1 MPTPYGEFVPDPLSP
16 SGYRWKRHDE
26 PEPTGLL
33 PAVNPAVEQPAQL
46 PAVEQDEPG
55 DVGDLVDPNAAD
67 PTPEEI
73 THPDHSDYVE
83 PWRPEAGYAA
93 WYRSIGAEPA

>member
-46 PAVEQDEPG
+46 PAVEHNGPELPGGDWANADAYASYDE
-55 DVGDLVDPNAAD
+55 VDSLTILD
-67 PTPEEI
+67 E
-73 THPDHSDYVE
+73 
-83 PWRPEAGYAA
+83 
-93 WYRSIGAEPA
+93 GAPS

>member
-33 PAVNPAVEQPAQL
+33 PAVEQPAQM
-46 PAVEQDEPG
+46 PAVHPEQDDLSAYDDDPDLEIVPTEKLGLLDEVLIQPPQEP
-55 DVGDLVDPNAAD
+55 DWHNPREV
-67 PTPEEI
+67 
-73 THPDHSDYVE
+73 S
-83 PWRPEAGYAA
+83 
-93 WYRSIGAEPA
+93 